1 MHKAEPYAT
10 LICHSLIAIPAVAF
24 DVALPF
30 RYTAQSPAPGYT
42 ADCGYGF
49 EAGDG
54 NYFSVK
60 VPEGN
65 YNVTATVTWVTSMH
79 RRNFGP
85 DGKVRNTLGD
95 YPEAVRQ
102 TAAEERVA
110 LIDLHS
116 MSAAFYEALGAE
128 KSPSAFGAGGRDGTH
143 HSAYGAYELA
153 KCVVNGMRAAR
164 LDLVKYLVDDVPAFD
179 PAHPDS
185 PDAWNLPASPRFS
198 NRPPRGN

>member
-65 YNVTATVTWVTSMH
+65 YNVTATVTWVTSMGCSV
-79 RRNFGP
+79 RKEMRTPLWGSLASCGRLAIGP
-85 DGKVRNTLGD
+85 T
-95 YPEAVRQ
+95 Q
-102 TAAEERVA
+102 RVPRA
-110 LIDLHS
+110 L
-116 MSAAFYEALGAE
+116 
-128 KSPSAFGAGGRDGTH
+128 
-143 HSAYGAYELA
+143 
-153 KCVVNGMRAAR
+153 
-164 LDLVKYLVDDVPAFD
+164 
-179 PAHPDS
+179 
-185 PDAWNLPASPRFS
+185 
-198 NRPPRGN
+198 